1 MSEELLKQLEIEKK
15 ELEGEFIQL
24 GKEIKNCKDSE
35 TRKKLQELKKE
46 IQFDLDEVKIQID
59 ELIETNKEQQT
70 NTNKNDNENGTE
82 KP

>member
-1 MSEELLKQLEIEKK
+1 MSEELLKQLETEKK